1 MKGKIGLVVGL
12 GVGYVLGTRAG
23 RERYEQIKTQWLK
36 VWHLDP
42 VQEQVSKVKGF
53 VGDKAAAVPGALWT
67 GVVKVAKSVSGN
79 GTPGQRLD
87 SAIATGREAAEDL
100 AEATEEAVEAAK
112 AAAKTTSS
120 SSNSSAKPAAAKKPA
135 AKKPASKPAP
145 KKSGA

>member
-36 VWHLDP
+36 VWELDP

-67 GVVKVAKSVSGN
+67 GVVKVAKSVTGN

-112 AAAKTTSS
+112 A
-120 SSNSSAKPAAAKKPA
+120 SSAKAA
-135 AKKPASKPAP
+135 KPASKPAASKPAAPKPAAP
-145 KKSGA
+145 KKTGA